1 MKKFLILILLSL
13 LGIADATYLTFEHY
27 RQVIPPCT
35 VNRFLP
41 IASDCGKV
49 LNSSYSI
56 AFGVPLAVFGIIQ
69 YSLLLIA
76 IILLAIYRKKIF
88 TYWLIL
94 QSLVGAI
101 FSMYF
106 MYIQIGILKSICIYC
121 TLSAFISFIIFFLV
135 SKIFHKEKILL
146 RLNIIAFVYQKII
159 KPFFFLF
166 DPEFIHNLMV
176 SRGELIGKTF
186 VKNFLN
192 WKLNYSSKKLKQKIA
207 GIDFAGPVGL
217 AAGFDYEARL
227 TQILYSLGFGFQT
240 VGTITN
246 IPYEGNPYP
255 RLGRLPKSRSLM
267 VNKGFKNIGA
277 KAIAKNLVLSGV
289 EGFEIPLGISIGV
302 SNNQNLISLKDSID
316 DVKMAFSVFEKT
328 KIKNSYY
335 ELNISCPNLINNNVS
350 FYETS
355 GLLQLLQSI
364 DRLKLRKPIF
374 VKMPIDKSNK
384 EFLSLLE
391 VISKFNFIKGIIIG
405 NLFKDRK
412 SPLLDK
418 QEVNKFKVGNFSGK
432 PCEPRSNELI
442 KLTYKKYKN
451 KLIIIGCGGVFNG
464 RDAYTKIKLGAS
476 LIQLITGM
484 IFQGPQLI
492 SQINL
497 ELEEL
502 LEKDGY
508 GNIREA
514 VGSDVI
520 PLKKG
525 IQGRL
530 DSRLRGNDKLL

>member
-13 LGIADATYLTFEHY
+13 LGIADAAYLTFEHY

-246 IPYEGNPYP
+246 IPYEGNAYP

-267 VNKGFKNIGA
+267 VNKGFKNNGA
-277 KAIAKNLVLSGV
+277 KAIVNKIQSYD
-289 EGFEIPLGISIGV
+289 FKIPVGISIGV
-302 SNNQNLISLKDSID
+302 TNSKDINTIPNAIKDIISAF
-316 DVKMAFSVFEKT
+316 KMFEKNKT
-328 KIKNSYY
+328 KNSYF
-335 ELNISCPNLINNNVS
+335 ELNISCPNLVNTDLD
-350 FYETS
+350 FYKPENFK
-355 GLLQLLQSI
+355 QLLQSVK
-364 DRLKLRKPIF
+364 RLNMKKPVFI
-374 VKMPIDKSNK
+374 KMPISVSDK
-384 EFLSLLE
+384 EFTALLN
-391 VISKFNFIKGIIIG
+391 VLIDFKFVKGIIIG
-405 NLFKDRK
+405 NLLKDRK
-412 SPLLDK
+412 SRLLDK
-418 QEVNKFKVGNFSGK
+418 QEVAKFSVGSFSGK

-442 KLTYKKYKN
+442 KLAYKKYGN
-451 KLIIIGCGGVFNG
+451 KLVIIGCGGVFNG
-464 RDAYTKIKLGAS
+464 QDAYKKIKLGAS

-484 IFQGPQLI
+484 IYQGPQLI

-502 LEKDGY
+502 LEKDGFK
-508 GNIREA
+508 NIKQA
-514 VGSDVI
+514 VGYE
-520 PLKKG
+520 
-525 IQGRL
+525 R
-530 DSRLRGNDKLL
+530 N